1 MDYNYQQYFC
11 ESKKFKKKINSNK
24 NVSNTNIKNPLM
36 NLQISTIKQEEEKK
50 TEKNEKI
57 EKISSSKKNILNN
70 LLSYQNADEINKF
83 NPSGNQ
89 KENKILILQG
99 EETSNSVSE
108 NNNSSITNK
117 TKKDKE
123 KKNKKKQDKKNN
135 NHNGNGN
142 NNNNNNNNSNNNNIN
157 SASINNN
164 AVNTNENN
172 NNMNFSSKSEKKI
185 YDLSELDINK
195 VKEYKPRHKNNLFS
209 SNKEIMNLND
219 NNKNLKEIGV
229 NADMTNPDKIFL
241 SGFPSQDYFNNS
253 MNNQNKI

>member
-1 MDYNYQQYFC
+1 MIFQC
-11 ESKKFKKKINSNK
+11 IKSIFK
-24 NVSNTNIKNPLM
+24 
-36 NLQISTIKQEEEKK
+36 
-50 TEKNEKI
+50 
-57 EKISSSKKNILNN
+57 
-70 LLSYQNADEINKF
+70 
-83 NPSGNQ
+83 
-89 KENKILILQG
+89 
-99 EETSNSVSE
+99 
-108 NNNSSITNK
+108 
-117 TKKDKE
+117 
-123 KKNKKKQDKKNN
+123 KKNN

-142 NNNNNNNNSNNNNIN
+142 NNNNNSNNSNNNNIN
-157 SASINNN
+157 SSSINNN

-253 MNNQNKI
+253 MNNQNKIGGNNFYKNYNEMQGNKDINITIKNNK